1 MIIHDQGEVV
11 GGRVRYEAEYA
22 SQSVSSEL
30 GTQVS
35 SRNCG
40 TAVGEEEE
48 EEEDTYDDE
57 TTH

>member
-35 SRNCG
+35 RNCG
-40 TAVGEEEE
+40 TAVGGGGEGGEVGGG
-48 EEEDTYDDE
+48 YLRR
-57 TTH
+57 